1 MMNYLLTNSNID
13 IISDEI
19 GAFLDKCKVDRKDA
33 MRIKL
38 AAEETLIQYQERFG
52 ETKEIRLDCRKRLGR
67 PRIEISIPAARFN
80 PIELQEESEE
90 NSTVLQSVLVNMGFV
105 PTYQYKG
112 GNNIVIFSPKQKPPS
127 QMAMLGYSIVSAI
140 VLGGLFQFVPDSF
153 RLAVANKFIG
163 PLFGAFMGLLSA
175 IAGPMIFF
183 SVAWG
188 IYSIGDTATLGKI
201 GKRMMNRFL
210 SMSFV
215 VSIIGAVAMLPFFN
229 ISSEGETSFDFA
241 ELFNMILGILPSNF
255 FAPFVEGNPLQI
267 IFVAGCIGISM
278 LILSN
283 KTTVAATMMEQS
295 NYIVQLMMETISS
308 FVPYFVFGSI
318 FNMIISDNFSALMQ
332 AYKVLPL
339 TLLGHVVV
347 VTFYILLVSMRKKVS
362 PSLLIKKLFPTFIIA
377 VSTGSSSAAFAT
389 NVETCENKL
398 GIDKHIV
405 NFGVPLGQI
414 VFMLGGSMMFMAAAL
429 CMAEIYGISI
439 SPTWLLTALI
449 ISVVLAIA
457 APPIPG
463 GALTCYTMLFVQL
476 NIPSEAIPLIIALN
490 VITEFFGTAVN
501 VLCLQTDLVELA
513 GDLNMLDYDKL
524 RKDMK

>member
-1 MMNYLLTNSNID
+1 MASYLLTNSNID

-19 GAFLDKCKVDRKDA
+19 GDFLDKCKVERKDA

-38 AAEETLIQYQERFG
+38 AAEETLIRNQERFG
-52 ETKEIRLDCRKRLGR
+52 EEQKVIVNCRKRLGR
-67 PRIEISIPAARFN
+67 PRVEIRIPAARFN
-80 PIELQEESEE
+80 PIEVQEESEE
-90 NSTVLQSVLVNMGFV
+90 NSSVLQSVLVNMGFA

-112 GNNIVIFSPKQKPPS
+112 GNNTIIFSPKQKPPS
-127 QMAMLGYSIVSAI
+127 QMAMLGYSIVAAI
-140 VLGGLFQFVPDSF
+140 VAGGLFQFVPDSF

-201 GKRMMNRFL
+201 GKRMMSRFL
-210 SMSFV
+210 SMSFI
-215 VSIIGAVAMLPFFN
+215 VSLLGLITMLPFFN
-229 ISSEGETSFDFA
+229 ISLEGETSFDFA

-283 KTTVAATMMEQS
+283 KTTVAASMMEQS
-295 NYIVQLMMETISS
+295 NFIVQLMMETISN

-318 FNMIISDNFSALMQ
+318 FNMIISDNFSVMMK
-332 AYKVLPL
+332 AYKVFPI
-339 TLLGHVVV
+339 TLLGLFVAVA
-347 VTFYILLVSMRKKVS
+347 FYVLLVCARKKIS
-362 PSLLIKKLFPTFIIA
+362 PMLLLKKLFPTFVIT
-377 VSTGSSSAAFAT
+377 VSTASSSAAFAT

-398 GIDKHIV
+398 GIDKRIV

-414 VFMLGGSMMFMAAAL
+414 VFMLGGSMMFMAASL

-439 SPTWLLTALI
+439 SPTWILTALI

-524 RKDMK
+524 RKDEK